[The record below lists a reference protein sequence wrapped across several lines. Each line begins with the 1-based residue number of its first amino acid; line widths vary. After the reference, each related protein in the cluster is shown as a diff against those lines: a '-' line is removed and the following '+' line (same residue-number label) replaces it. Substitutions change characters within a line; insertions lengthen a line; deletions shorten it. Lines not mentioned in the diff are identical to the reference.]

1 MVRRMDTETLP
12 DSLTNKCRSALDSNQ
27 DVYVIIFSVL
37 AVVTITA
44 LFFRKR
50 IVNYFYIVLLNELFG
65 AADANGDGSVDLGE
79 LHAAVLILYVSMPGL
94 KVIPPSRRA
103 IKAAVFEPWT
113 GFSSKGTLDR
123 VQFRW
128 AMGLLVPQFI
138 LRTLCQLV
146 LLPLSAF
153 LGPTFVEP
161 AIRFAYS
168 RVDVPWIDID
178 QTLAGLLGPCEMG
191 ILRSAIPKLFWLYDW
206 ASTNYH
212 HIVVPALSVLV
223 SSYILLPFFFNRAD
237 AAALKQHA
245 RSSGSSKKKS

>member
-1 MVRRMDTETLP
+1 MDTETLP

-50 IVNYFYIVLLNELFG
+50 IVNYFYIGLLNELFD

-79 LHAAVLILYVSMPGL
+79 LHAAVLMLYVSVPGL

-103 IKAAVFEPWT
+103 IKAWT
-113 GFSSKGTLDR
+113 VGFSSEGTLDR
-123 VQFRW
+123 VQFRS

-178 QTLAGLLGPCEMG
+178 QTLAGVLGPCEMG
-191 ILRSAIPKLFWLYDW
+191 ILRSAIPKLFWLFDW
-206 ASTNYH
+206 ALANYH

-245 RSSGSSKKKS
+245 RSSGSSRKKN